1 MRKVLAATT
10 TCLMV
15 LFGIVSSFAQSG
27 KFDVRIKLKNS
38 DCVAKKITIQVQVK
52 AHDAASTFK
61 MGDANFRFDFDPLV
75 VKNPKNISQENFSNV
90 APSNDL
96 NYTAHTL
103 TGTQVTP
110 DGTKGIVS
118 LNVLYSG
125 SNAGAK
131 LVSST
136 DYMTVACIQFDIVS
150 TTGCVN
156 FRWHTDNATIDF
168 PITGMNE
175 IVETSADP
183 YDYNNPVVA
192 AGGVFESLNQCI
204 APLCSAPAV
213 DAIRDVFTTNI
224 NTAFTGN
231 ALSNDSP
238 TTGLTVK
245 TATLGT
251 PLHGSISM
259 SSTGIFTYTPST
271 GYVGKDSVLYE
282 ACNASNVCDNAYIVI
297 NVTGPAPTAVRDPYS
312 LAANTSVSG
321 NILTNDTPTGGL
333 TVKISPFPTP
343 LHGSL
348 TLSTNGAFTYT
359 PQAGYVGKDSI
370 QYQACNGNNVCA
382 TAYAV
387 FTVTGPTPLA
397 VRDTYSTTDGVP
409 VSGNVITND
418 IGVTTVK
425 ISPLPMPLHGGITL
439 STSGAFTYTP
449 TAGYVGKDSILYQSC
464 NGANQCSQAYAVF
477 TITGIPNPNVQVDL
491 SLTKTVNQKKAAIGD
506 IITYTITVK
515 NEGQNPATG
524 VSIKDFMPAGVLYQT
539 YATAFGNYNNTT
551 GIWTIG
557 NVAVNQTVTLLISV
571 KALTQGTFFNR
582 AEIWTCNEQDIDS
595 EPANSPVI
603 QNQSMAKSSRIA
615 ALPTNPLLEDDNGT
629 ACFYIPVE
637 ICDGSSDE
645 YVISVPAGYSQ
656 IQWYKDDVAI
666 AGATAATYTVST
678 PGKYTFTTFE
688 GTCPAGGC
696 CPAEFVIISCCKP
709 NICVPY
715 SVVKTKSGK
724 K

>member
-1 MRKVLAATT
+1 MRKVLAATM

-15 LFGIVSSFAQSG
+15 LFGIVSSFDLQAQNG

-52 AHDAASTFK
+52 AHDATSTFK

-75 VKNPKNISQENFSNV
+75 VNNPKNVLQENFSNA
-90 APSNDL
+90 APASDL
-96 NYTAHTL
+96 NYAAQSL

-131 LVSST
+131 LVSNT
-136 DYMTVACIQFDIVS
+136 DYITVACIQFDIVS

-156 FRWHTDNATIDF
+156 FRWHTDNPVTDF
-168 PITGMNE
+168 PVTGMNE

-183 YDYNNPVVA
+183 YDYDNPVVA

-213 DAIRDVFTTNI
+213 DAVSDFFTTNI
-224 NTAFTGN
+224 NTAVTGN
-231 ALSNDSP
+231 ALTNDSP

-245 TATLGT
+245 TSSIGT
-251 PLHGSISM
+251 PLNGSISI
-259 SSTGIFTYTPST
+259 SSTGAFTYTPKT
-271 GYVGKDSVLYE
+271 GYVGKDSVEYE
-282 ACNASNVCDNAYIVI
+282 ACNASSVCDKAYIVI
-297 NVTGPAPTAVRDPYS
+297 NITGPAPVAVRDPYS
-312 LAANTSVSG
+312 LNVNTSVSG

-333 TVKISPFPTP
+333 TVKIIPFPTP

-348 TLSTNGAFTYT
+348 TLSTNGTFTYT
-359 PQAGYVGKDSI
+359 PQAGYVGKDSV
-370 QYQACNGNNVCA
+370 QYQACNGNNICS

-387 FTVTGPTPLA
+387 FTITGPTPLA
-397 VRDTYSTTDGVP
+397 VRDTYSTTVSTA
-409 VSGNVITND
+409 VSGNILTND
-418 IGVTTVK
+418 VGVTTVK

-449 TAGYVGKDSILYQSC
+449 TAGYVGKDSILYEAC
-464 NGANQCSQAYAVF
+464 NASSQCSQAYAVF
-477 TITGIPNPNVQVDL
+477 TIAGTPNPTVQVDL

-506 IITYTITVK
+506 AISYTITVK
-515 NEGQNPATG
+515 NEGTNPATG
-524 VSIKDFMPAGVLYQT
+524 VSVKDLMPAGVLYQT
-539 YATAFGNYNNTT
+539 NATAFGTYDNAT

-557 NVAVNQTVTLLISV
+557 NIPVGQSVTLLIAV
-571 KALTQGTFFNR
+571 KAQVQGTFFNR
-582 AEIWTCNEQDIDS
+582 AEIFTCNETDVDS
-595 EPANSPVI
+595 KPGNTFTTNTST
-603 QNQSMAKSSRIA
+603 S
-615 ALPTNPLLEDDNGT
+615 NPLLEDDNAT
-629 ACFYIPVE
+629 TCFYVPVE
-637 ICDGSSDE
+637 ICEGSGDQ
-645 YVISVPAGYSQ
+645 YDISVPTGYTQ

-666 AGATAATYTVST
+666 AGANLATYRVSA
-678 PGKYTFTTFE
+678 PGKYTFTTLE

-696 CPAEFVIISCCKP
+696 CPAEFISINCCKP
-709 NICVPY
+709 TVCVPY
-715 SVVKTKSGK
+715 SVVKTKSAK

>member
-1 MRKVLAATT
+1 M

-15 LFGIVSSFAQSG
+15 LFGIVSSFDLQAQNG

-75 VKNPKNISQENFSNV
+75 VKNPKNVLQENFSNA
-90 APSNDL
+90 APASDL
-96 NYTAHTL
+96 NYAAQTL

-131 LVSST
+131 LVSNT
-136 DYMTVACIQFDIVS
+136 DYITVACIQFDIVS

-156 FRWHTDNATIDF
+156 FRWHTDDAVNDF

-183 YDYNNPVVA
+183 YDYDNPVVK

-213 DAIRDVFTTNI
+213 DAVRDVFTTNI
-224 NTAFTGN
+224 NTAVTGN

-245 TATLGT
+245 TSTLGT

-259 SSTGIFTYTPST
+259 SSTGAFTYTPST
-271 GYVGKDSVLYE
+271 GYVGKDSVEYE
-282 ACNASNVCDNAYIVI
+282 ACNSNSVCDKAYIVI
-297 NVTGPAPTAVRDPYS
+297 NITGPAPVAVRDPYS
-312 LAANTSVSG
+312 LNVNTSVSG

-333 TVKISPFPTP
+333 TVKIVPFPTP

-348 TLSTNGAFTYT
+348 TLSTNGTFTYT
-359 PQAGYVGKDSI
+359 PQTGYVGKDSV
-370 QYQACNGNNVCA
+370 QYQACNGNNICA

-387 FTVTGPTPLA
+387 FTNTGPTPLA
-397 VRDTYSTTDGVP
+397 VRDTYSTTVNTA
-409 VSGNVITND
+409 VSGNVLTND
-418 IGVTTVK
+418 IGVTSVK
-425 ISPLPMPLHGGITL
+425 IVPFPTPLHGSLTL
-439 STSGAFTYTP
+439 STTGAFTYTP
-449 TAGYVGKDSILYQSC
+449 ATGYIGKDSIQYEAC
-464 NGANQCSQAYAVF
+464 NASSQCSKAWSVF
-477 TITGIPNPNVQVDL
+477 TITGTPTSEIQVDL
-491 SLTKTVNQKKAAIGD
+491 SLTKTVNQKKSKIGD
-506 IITYTITVK
+506 IITYTITLK
-515 NEGQNPATG
+515 NEGTNPATV
-524 VSIKDFMPAGVLYQT
+524 VSVKDLMPAGVLYQT
-539 YATAFGNYNNTT
+539 NATAFGTYNNAT

-557 NVAVNQTVTLLISV
+557 NVAVGQTVTLLISV
-571 KALTQGTFFNR
+571 KAQYQGTFFNR
-582 AEIWTCNEQDIDS
+582 AEIFTCNEKDVDS
-595 EPANSPVI
+595 EPGNTFTPPNPLFAVV
-603 QNQSMAKSSRIA
+603 
-615 ALPTNPLLEDDNGT
+615 TGNPLLEDDNAT
-629 ACFYIPVE
+629 TCFYVPVE
-637 ICDGSSDE
+637 ICDGSGDQ
-645 YVISVPAGYSQ
+645 YDISVPTGYTQ

-666 AGATAATYTVST
+666 VGAKNATYRVTA
-678 PGKYTFTTFE
+678 PGKYTFTTLE

-696 CPAEFVIISCCKP
+696 CPAEFISIDCCKP
-709 NICVPY
+709 NVCVPY
-715 SVVKTKSGK
+715 SVVKTKSAK